1 MGGERGEESD
11 DVVDEERRE
20 ATAILTEGRGG
31 MMGRKGRG
39 SSGSSGSAEDG
50 WWRRRWRK
58 ALEIVKWRLETRRV
72 EKREGRK

>member
-39 SSGSSGSAEDG
+39 SSGSAEDG